1 MRHIRSIRPAL
12 AAAAV
17 CVITAAAPYAQQ
29 AADAIVVPLTDPGRI
44 GTVRISMHSGGIV
57 VRGSNRRDVL
67 VTSTSRGDAPARRRS
82 EPPAGLRRL
91 TQAPGL
97 TITEQNNEITIGGG
111 PVSRAVDVDVQ
122 VPSRVNLKLSA
133 HNNGDIVVE
142 SAEGDIEATNHNGGI
157 RLTNVGGSVV
167 ANTHNGNVRVTLT
180 RVTTDKAMAFTS
192 FNGDV
197 DVTLP
202 ATAKA
207 NLKLRSDRGEIFTD
221 FDVQIRPGMPPEPT
235 RRPDGRVR
243 IEVNQALYGAINGG
257 GPEFELRTYNGDIY
271 VRRGQ

>member
-1 MRHIRSIRPAL
+1 MRKIRAIRPL
-12 AAAAV
+12 LTAAAV
-17 CVITAAAPYAQQ
+17 CAATIAAPYAQQ
-29 AADAIVVPLTDPGRI
+29 AADAITVPFTDPGRI
-44 GTVRISMHSGGIV
+44 GSVRISMLSGGMV

-67 VTSTSRGDAPARRRS
+67 VSSAGRGDEPLRRRTDV
-82 EPPAGLRRL
+82 PAGLRQL

-97 TITEQNNEITIGGG
+97 TITEQNNEITIGSSVHNRG
-111 PVSRAVDVDVQ
+111 VDIEVQ
-122 VPSRVNLKLSA
+122 VPSRVNLKLLA
-133 HNNGDIVVE
+133 HNNGDVVVDG
-142 SAEGDIEATNHNGGI
+142 AEGDIEVTNHNGDI

-221 FDVQIRPGMPPEPT
+221 FDVQTLQATPPTPT
-235 RRPDGRVR
+235 RRPDGRIR
-243 IEVNQALYGAINGG
+243 MEVNQALYGAINGG
-257 GPEFELRTYNGDIY
+257 GPEFELRTYNGDIF